1 MYARSVEQNDSTET
15 LTFGVSGKLI
25 MNVLVMFDR
34 QTNTLWSQMLGEAV
48 QGPLQGAELQP
59 VASLQTTWQQWKELH
74 PETKALV
81 TNGKGAT
88 DPYAEYYR
96 NDFAGAS
103 DEARQDLRLPRKAL
117 VTGVVVAGQ
126 AVAYDRTTLRQ
137 VELVNDTINGV
148 PILVL
153 FAPET
158 ATSLVFE
165 RSIDSHT
172 LTFRQGNERLELID
186 NETGSTWLLL
196 TGTAT
201 SGEFKGST
209 LTRVPSTSAFWF
221 GWKDWHPETLV
232 YRRGKE

>member
-1 MYARSVEQNDSTET
+1 MYARTVEYETEAET

-34 QTNTLWSQMLGEAV
+34 QTETLWSQMLGEAV
-48 QGPLQGAELQP
+48 EGPLHGTTLQP
-59 VASLQTTWQQWKELH
+59 VTSLQTTWQQWKELY

-81 TNGKGAT
+81 TGGKGAT

-103 DEARQDLRLPRKAL
+103 EETHQDLRLPRKAL

-137 VELVNDTINGV
+137 VELVNDTINGT

-153 FAPET
+153 FDPET

-165 RSIDSHT
+165 RSINGRT

-186 NETGSTWLLL
+186 NETESIWLLL
-196 TGTAT
+196 T
-201 SGEFKGST
+201 
-209 LTRVPSTSAFWF
+209 
-221 GWKDWHPETLV
+221 WH
-232 YRRGKE
+232 RNCR